1 MDIDVL
7 YKKFGQRLKSY
18 RRAANLTQ
26 AQVAEHVGLTRTSI
40 TNIEYGRQH
49 VMLHQLLLLASAVRV
64 SPAQLL
70 SDEGTTL
77 EDLVPAHT
85 LATLRK
91 DNPEEDLAVLTQA
104 LNSSQTGHPTAE
116 TATR

>member
-1 MDIDVL
+1 MDVDAL
-7 YKKFGQRLKSY
+7 YKQFGQRVKRY
-18 RRAANLTQ
+18 RRAAKLTQ

-64 SPAQLL
+64 SPTQLL
-70 SDEGTTL
+70 SDEGTAL

-85 LATLRK
+85 LEALLK
-91 DNPEEDLAVLTQA
+91 NNPKEDLAVLTQA
-104 LNSSQTGHPTAE
+104 LNSSQTGRQVAE